1 MSTAASAAFVKLA
14 EYYVRCRQQ
23 AAELPMQVD
32 AVRYWSGV
40 GFTLNGRRFLA
51 PLDEVSEILSV
62 PAYTRVPGVLGWM
75 KGVANVRGR
84 LMTVMDLSRFLGKT
98 SELQEKR
105 RRLLVLDQDDLY
117 TGLIVDE
124 VLGMQHFPEDDHVAD
139 PPAQSLDDVQAYLRG
154 GYQRDGEYWSV
165 FSLTRLAQDPRFM
178 LAARTAD
185 GVAAQGR

>member
-1 MSTAASAAFVKLA
+1 MSTAASAAFNKLV
-14 EYYVRCRQQ
+14 EYFLRCRRQ
-23 AAELPMQVD
+23 AASLPMQVD
-32 AVRYWSGV
+32 AVQYWSGV

-62 PAYTRVPGVLGWM
+62 PAYTRVPGVVGWM

-84 LMTVMDLSRFLGKT
+84 LMTVMDLSRFLGKP

-105 RRLLVLDQDDLY
+105 RRLLVLDQNDFY
-117 TGLIVDE
+117 TGLIVDD
-124 VLGMQHFPEDDHVAD
+124 VLGMQHFPTDDYVAD
-139 PPAQSLDDVQAYLRG
+139 PPVDGHSDIQAYLRG

-165 FSLTRLAQDPRFM
+165 FSLTRLAEDPRFM

-185 GVAAQGR
+185 GVAAPGR